1 MRLSPF
7 CLTSAPRPVAD
18 GALLPLPDTFG
29 VDWTEEKI
37 FIWVKTRNFGMF
49 NINLGSQT
57 FYSRGAF
64 PLVTANGTVIA
75 NPWAESQ
82 TPMLAPFDQDFF
94 LRLQVS
100 AGGLDNFWSDDLTDK
115 PWKNTQSRS
124 TAMANFGTQSD
135 KWHATWPED
144 NSRGMQVKSV
154 KMWSKC

>member
-1 MRLSPF
+1 
-7 CLTSAPRPVAD
+7 
-18 GALLPLPDTFG
+18 
-29 VDWTEEKI
+29 
-37 FIWVKTRNFGMF
+37 MF